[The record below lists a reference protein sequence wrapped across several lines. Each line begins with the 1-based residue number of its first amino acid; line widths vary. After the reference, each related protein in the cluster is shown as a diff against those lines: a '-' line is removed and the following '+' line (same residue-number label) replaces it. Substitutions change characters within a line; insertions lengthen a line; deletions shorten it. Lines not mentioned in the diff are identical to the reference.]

1 MTNHSFYID
10 SNAIKLGDCAQKIG
24 DYNLAISSYSK
35 ALDRLKKYQGD
46 KMLPIQIGADLQKKL
61 NLLERKT
68 QRGKPILKFD
78 SWKLTKT
85 SFVKGSKCHKNL
97 YLDKHKR
104 GESTPFT
111 DEQLN
116 LFKEGHIFEETVRQN
131 EFPDGLDIKNEVGNF
146 AYFNSYTKYILSFS
160 ITPIL
165 YEASIIEDDV
175 LVMCDILVKSKN
187 GLCDIYEIKLNSS
200 LNEAILEDLAIQYAI
215 CKKRFGKNLNSFSV
229 ILRKENTKTEYTIQ
243 NVKKEM
249 ESKLIATEQ
258 KIQKYKQILDNK
270 EPNVH
275 IGDHC
280 FNPYKCEFIAYCKK
294 LA

>member
-1 MTNHSFYID
+1 MSNYTYYID

-68 QRGKPILKFD
+68 QQGKPILKYD

-116 LFKEGHIFEETVRQN
+116 LFKKGHNFEETVRQN

-160 ITPIL
+160 IIPIL

-175 LVMCDILVKSKN
+175 LVMCDILVKSEN
-187 GLCDIYEIKLNSS
+187 GLYDIYEIKLNSS
-200 LNEAILEDLAIQYAI
+200 LNQAILDDLAIQYAI